1 MHLRPAV
8 ASDRG
13 DIRAVHLLA
22 FPSSAEADLVEQLV
36 QDGDA
41 VISIVAVENGRIVG
55 HVLLSRM
62 DVEADGGT
70 LNAVGLAPVAVIP
83 EMQRHGVGSALIEA
97 AIADARRLGAEMIF
111 VLGDTE
117 FYGRFGF
124 AAETARPFASP
135 YAGAHFQAIAIDRVL
150 GPVQKGT
157 ARHARAFDAL

>member
-13 DIRAVHLLA
+13 EIRGVHLLA
-22 FPSSAEADLVEQLV
+22 FPSPAEADLVEQLV
-36 QDGDA
+36 QHGDS

-62 DVEADGGT
+62 DVESDGAA

-83 EMQRHGVGSALIEA
+83 EWQRRGIGSALIEA
-97 AIADARRLGAEMIF
+97 AIAGARRSGVEMIF
-111 VLGDTE
+111 VLGDTG

-135 YAGAHFQAIAIDRVL
+135 YAGAHFQALAIGRAL
-150 GPVQKGT
+150 QPTLTGT
-157 ARHARAFDAL
+157 ARYAPAFDAL

>member
-36 QDGDA
+36 QDGVA
-41 VISIVAVENGRIVG
+41 IISIVAVENGRIVG

-97 AIADARRLGAEMIF
+97 AIADARRLGVEMIF
-111 VLGDTE
+111 VLGDTG
-117 FYGRFGF
+117 FYRRFGF
-124 AAETARPFASP
+124 AAEAARPFASP
-135 YAGAHFQAIAIDRVL
+135 YAGAHFQALAIGRAL
-150 GPVQKGT
+150 GPVQRGT
-157 ARHARAFDAL
+157 ASYARAFDAL